1 MTDRTLTITLQADWQ
16 TVLRLAAQRA
26 QADQYAGEVLNFETP
41 SAFFAYLT
49 ERRWALVHALQ
60 ASGPMAVRELA
71 RRVGRDVKRVHEDVA
86 TLTELG
92 LLERTASAGVC
103 CPFGEVHI
111 DMRMLAPSA
120 LAA

>member
-1 MTDRTLTITLQADWQ
+1 MTDRTLTITLQPDWQ
-16 TVLRLAAQRA
+16 AALRLAAQQA
-26 QADQYAGEVLNFETP
+26 QAEHYAGEVLNFETP
-41 SAFFAYLT
+41 SAFFAHLT

-60 ASGPMAVRELA
+60 AAGPMAVRELA

-86 TLTELG
+86 ALADLG
-92 LLERTASAGVC
+92 LLERTATAGVC
-103 CPFGEVHI
+103 CPFAEVDI